1 MGKIPQSRFKGND
14 EEWLETQLSKI
25 TTRINRKNEDL
36 KTDRVLTISAQY
48 GLIGQNDFFNR
59 RIASNNIQSYFLMKK
74 GEFAYNKSY
83 SSEYPVGAVKRL
95 KLYDLGVLST
105 LYILFSIE
113 DEALAEWIES
123 FFESD
128 KWHKEVV
135 KRASEG
141 ARNHGLLN
149 ISPTDFFELPFCFP
163 STPEEQQEIAKF
175 FSRLDTLIAAEDNK
189 LSRLKNIKVASLEKM
204 FPKQGETVPKV
215 RFKGFSGEW
224 KKHKLSDFLSVF
236 LEKNENEKYTKHDI
250 FSVSNEFGV
259 INQIKYQGKSLAGAS
274 LKGYKVTHKDMVIY
288 TKSPLRDQPYGIIKT
303 NKECSGIVSALYA
316 VYSVNEDICPDYV
329 QIYFASDNR
338 LNNYLRPIVNKGAK
352 NTLLVSDDG
361 ALSGTV
367 VFPDNIKEQITI
379 AKYFSRLDTLI
390 SAHEQ
395 KLDKLRSLKKS
406 FLEKMFVNIQ
416 N

>member
-1 MGKIPQSRFKGND
+1 
-14 EEWLETQLSKI
+14 
-25 TTRINRKNEDL
+25 
-36 KTDRVLTISAQY
+36 
-48 GLIGQNDFFNR
+48 
-59 RIASNNIQSYFLMKK
+59 
-74 GEFAYNKSY
+74 
-83 SSEYPVGAVKRL
+83 
-95 KLYDLGVLST
+95 
-105 LYILFSIE
+105 
-113 DEALAEWIES
+113 
-123 FFESD
+123 
-128 KWHKEVV
+128 
-135 KRASEG
+135 
-141 ARNHGLLN
+141 
-149 ISPTDFFELPFCFP
+149 
-163 STPEEQQEIAKF
+163 
-175 FSRLDTLIAAEDNK
+175 
-189 LSRLKNIKVASLEKM
+189 LKNIKAASLEKM
-204 FPKQGETVPKV
+204 FPKQDETVPKV

-250 FSVSNEFGV
+250 FSVSNEYGV

>member
-1 MGKIPQSRFKGND
+1 MKKNSPTSRFHEFNVNWSASPASDIFLVETDKGHP
-14 EEWLETQLSKI
+14 ELPVLSASQELGMIKRDNIGINMQYSKQNIASYKRVQPGRFVIHLRSFQGGFAHSAIEGI
-25 TTRINRKNEDL
+25 TSPAYT
-36 KTDRVLTISAQY
+36 VLSLREPQKHD
-48 GLIGQNDFFNR
+48 DFFWKYLFT
-59 RIASNNIQSYFLMKK
+59 SP
-74 GEFAYNKSY
+74 EFI
-83 SSEYPVGAVKRL
+83 KRL
-95 KLYDLGVLST
+95 ELVTYGIRDGR
-105 LYILFSIE
+105 SISVE
-113 DEALAEWIES
+113 
-123 FFESD
+123 
-128 KWHKEVV
+128 
-135 KRASEG
+135 
-141 ARNHGLLN
+141 
-149 ISPTDFFELPFCFP
+149 DFFELPFCYP
-163 STPEEQQEIAKF
+163 STPEEQHKIAQF

-189 LSRLKNIKVASLEKM
+189 LSRLKNIKAASLEKM
-204 FPKQGETVPKV
+204 FPKQDETVPKV

-250 FSVSNEFGV
+250 FSVSNEYGV